1 MIPEQ
6 KVMYLHP
13 SRVRAVVQVLQMI
26 FEEGKYADK
35 AIGYVLRNNP
45 KAGSKDRGFI
55 AEHSYEIVRYFRFY
69 YTWLGK
75 VPNNENE
82 WWQLLGIYFLH
93 KGHELPTFSEWRFTN
108 QTFKENANLPELYKR
123 PVLESIPD
131 WLDEVGEK
139 ELGAIWPDTLT
150 ALNKPAEVILRTNT
164 LNTDRAQLAAT
175 LLSEGIETIAL
186 SSPEALQLKQRSNI
200 FTSKA
205 FKAGHFEVQDLSS
218 QQVAHFVA
226 PEPGMKVIDACAGGG
241 GKTLHM
247 AALMQNKG
255 TITAMDTFDWK
266 LQEIKQRAK
275 RAGVFNIRT
284 QVIEGTKST
293 KRLAKSAER
302 VLLDVPCS
310 GLGVLRRNPDAK
322 WKLSDEFL
330 DEVRATQQ
338 TIISNYANMTAPHG
352 ILIYATC
359 SILPSENRK
368 QVEKFLKSP
377 AGEEFIFLT
386 DKSLLPQQG
395 FDGFYMAKMQR
406 KS

>member
-1 MIPEQ
+1 MIPE
-6 KVMYLHP
+6 KKPLYLHP
-13 SRVRAVVQVLQMI
+13 IRVRAVVQVLQMI

-75 VPNNENE
+75 VPSNEND
-82 WWQLLGIYFLH
+82 WWHLLGIYFMH
-93 KGHELPTFSEWRFTN
+93 KGHELPSFSEWRDIN
-108 QTFKENANLPELYKR
+108 SVYKRNAALPELNNR
-123 PVLESIPD
+123 AVQESIPD
-131 WLDEVGEK
+131 WLDTVGEA
-139 ELGAIWPDTLT
+139 ELKDKWPATLS
-150 ALNKPAEVILRTNT
+150 ALNKPAEVVIRANT
-164 LNTDRAQLAAT
+164 LVTDRTQLAAT
-175 LLSEGIETIAL
+175 LLAEGIETIELA
-186 SSPEALQLKQRSNI
+186 SAEALQLKTRSNI

-205 FKAGHFEVQDLSS
+205 FKDGLFEVQDLSS

-255 TITAMDTFDWK
+255 SIIAMDTFDWK
-266 LQEIKQRAK
+266 LQEVKSRAR
-275 RAGVFNIRT
+275 RAGAFNIRT
-284 QVIEGTKST
+284 QVIESTKST

-330 DEVRATQQ
+330 DQVRATQQ
-338 TIISNYANMTAPHG
+338 TILSEYANMTKPHG
-352 ILIYATC
+352 ILVYATC
-359 SILPSENRK
+359 SILPSENKK
-368 QVEKFLKSP
+368 QVDAFLNSP
-377 AGEEFIFLT
+377 NGEEFLFIT